1 MDCRPAPTG
10 YPVIRNNTEFEEW
23 ISSARP
29 GSWCAYRVVSTSD
42 DPYAEMFRSRV
53 RMGKAMYAHD
63 TGIAIL
69 AQRRIDAGTIHYL
82 AKRVLKT
89 S

>member
-1 MDCRPAPTG
+1 
-10 YPVIRNNTEFEEW
+10 
-23 ISSARP
+23 
-29 GSWCAYRVVSTSD
+29 
-42 DPYAEMFRSRV
+42 MFRSRV